1 MEIIKCYVCGGEL
14 EVNEDMSIGRCKYC
28 DSLIAIPKRIGSK
41 GALYNRAVFLRQK
54 NEFDEAISAYGDLLK
69 EDNTDAEAHWGMALS
84 KFGIEYVKDPHTGTR
99 LPTCHRTR
107 IEPIISDADYCAAIE
122 YADIEA
128 RRIYEQEGER
138 IYQIQKKFL
147 ELSRNEEPYD
157 VFICY
162 KESDESGNRTE
173 ESIIAQDIYYELV
186 KREYRVFFARKTLE
200 DKLGQEYEPIIFA
213 ALNSAKV
220 MVVVGTKKENFNAV
234 WVHNEWSR
242 FFDMMKTSKK
252 MIIPAYKGMSPYDLP
267 PELAV
272 LQSLDISKIGFMQD
286 LLDGISKLTREERN
300 EKKERV
306 TTADSVSVAPGIL
319 PFEKLIQNGDTYV
332 SLGDYKLAKEN
343 YQQAID
349 YYPEQYKGWWGV
361 IKCCAYEL
369 TDKTVS
375 GEVWDKIK
383 HYWINI
389 KKLTSKSGE
398 LEKLQEEM
406 KFYLKK
412 NAELKYESDICYV
425 KQQIEKYRRIQK
437 EYEKKMQELED
448 DKKNLEQT
456 KNNKI
461 KEQENSIIKLN
472 NDIKEMEDK
481 LENSKTRM
489 GSGCLITIIG
499 IVLFLLF
506 VYLWE
511 KGSLPFDTPW
521 VGIIVAVIGIWM
533 FMKKDGTDAYPKQ
546 IENNNKNIILVKEEL
561 SEFKKLNEKEM
572 RNINANIE
580 KNICEINKLSKDI
593 ARAESYLETD
603 SKMIINYYLSELYD
617 EFQFS
622 EKIIFDENIIS
633 NYKDYILKNA
643 PEYSIV

>member
-1 MEIIKCYVCGGEL
+1 MEVIKCYVCGGEL

-28 DSLIAIPKRIGSK
+28 DSLIAIPKRIGTK
-41 GALYNRAVFLRQK
+41 EALYNRAVFLRQK
-54 NEFDEAISAYGDLLK
+54 NEFDEAISIYEDLLK

-306 TTADSVSVAPGIL
+306 TTADSVSVVSGIL
-319 PFEKLIQNGDTYV
+319 PFEKLIQNGETYIN
-332 SLGDYKLAKEN
+332 LEDYKSAQKN
-343 YQQAID
+343 YQYAIE
-349 YYPEQYKGWWGV
+349 YYPEQYLGWWGI
-361 IKCCAYEL
+361 IKCS
-369 TDKTVS
+369 THNFQVMIDS
-375 GEVWDKIK
+375 FDKINR
-383 HYWINI
+383 YWKNINR
-389 KKLTSKSGE
+389 LVT
-398 LEKLQEEM
+398 EKE
-406 KFYLKK
+406 FF
-412 NAELKYESDICYV
+412 
-425 KQQIEKYRRIQK
+425 
-437 EYEKKMQELED
+437 
-448 DKKNLEQT
+448 
-456 KNNKI
+456 
-461 KEQENSIIKLN
+461 
-472 NDIKEMEDK
+472 DIKEIFSKYLDKYALRDYEKCIDKVRSKWIKKRESYDERLKSLNELELKKTNCETLHDEDIK
-481 LENSKTRM
+481 RERDRINM
-489 GSGCLITIIG
+489 
-499 IVLFLLF
+499 
-506 VYLWE
+506 YE
-511 KGSLPFDTPW
+511 KR
-521 VGIIVAVIGIWM
+521 I
-533 FMKKDGTDAYPKQ
+533 K
-546 IENNNKNIILVKEEL
+546 
-561 SEFKKLNEKEM
+561 EKEM
-572 RNINANIE
+572 
-580 KNICEINKLSKDI
+580 EIP
-593 ARAESYLETD
+593 
-603 SKMIINYYLSELYD
+603 
-617 EFQFS
+617 
-622 EKIIFDENIIS
+622 KIRSNII
-633 NYKDYILKNA
+633 KFLLIIVVDFLK
-643 PEYSIV
+643 